1 VPPWQDGVAGYAGFA
16 GEMPAALLA
25 AESELSAYFT
35 APQRLAALFGAR
47 R

>member
-1 VPPWQDGVAGYAGFA
+1 MKRSVTAMCHAEFA
-16 GEMPAALLA
+16 GETPAALLA